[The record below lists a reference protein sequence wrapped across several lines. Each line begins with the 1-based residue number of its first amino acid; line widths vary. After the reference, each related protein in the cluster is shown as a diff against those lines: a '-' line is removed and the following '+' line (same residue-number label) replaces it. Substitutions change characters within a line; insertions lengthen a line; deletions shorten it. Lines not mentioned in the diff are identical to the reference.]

1 MNYSEVLN
9 KVKPLLALWLC
20 TALIMSNVSYADDT
34 TIRTQVS
41 IIDSKDNK
49 QRLIT
54 DAKQL
59 NRFYYFWSQKQ
70 PVRQEQSY
78 NWRYQI
84 TIEEPGGISR
94 WVYDPKGF
102 AGEITLSKTKEIYLL
117 TSVRSFNRFLME
129 E

>member
-9 KVKPLLALWLC
+9 KVKLLSVLWLC
-20 TALIMSNVSYADDT
+20 AALIMSNFSYADNT
-34 TIRTQVS
+34 NSRTQVS

-59 NRFYYFWSQKQ
+59 NRFHYFWSQKQ
-70 PVRQEQSY
+70 PVRPEQSY
-78 NWRYQI
+78 DWRYQM
-84 TIEEPGGISR
+84 TIEEPTGTSR

-102 AGEITLSKTKEIYLL
+102 AGEITLSKTKAIYHL
-117 TSVRSFNRFLME
+117 TPVRSFNRFLIE

>member
-1 MNYSEVLN
+1 M
-9 KVKPLLALWLC
+9 ALWLC
-20 TALIMSNVSYADDT
+20 TALIVSNVSFADNT

-41 IIDSKDNK
+41 IIDSKDNR

-59 NRFYYFWSQKQ
+59 NRFHYFWSQKQ
-70 PVRQEQSY
+70 PVKQEESY

-84 TIEEPGGISR
+84 TIEEPAGISR

-102 AGEITLSKTKEIYLL
+102 AGKITLSKTKEISHL
-117 TSVRSFNRFLME
+117 TPVRSFNRFLME